1 MSNEQRYAGRLSLWV
16 VLPVMVVFVAA
27 LWRQTDADVHRYF
40 AYSSAALGRPFNS
53 FYVRSYETWQGD
65 FIAGKLG
72 RPGDFP
78 TIVPGR
84 PLIPYRDF
92 LVEYPPG
99 FFLAALPPAFLT
111 ADESVYKFLFEIW
124 MAAFLC
130 AALLSCVRIAPHLG
144 APLDASE
151 LIVWGTI
158 AALALGRVTL
168 QRCDPLVAFLICLMC
183 WAALARRP
191 IVLGLAA
198 GAATAVKIVP
208 LLVGVL
214 CGMYLVRDRRTR
226 EAIQASA
233 VAALTAAAICVP
245 VVIVSGLHGLLQV
258 LQYHRDRPLEFESTA
273 AAMLGLWHAVDP
285 RSAAVV
291 FSYGS
296 GNVVGRFAPVAL
308 TASIAALVAALALAY
323 LGAWR
328 ALGPE
333 RVAPEPAA
341 RVLVVSTTTVLAVII
356 ALGKVGSLQYLV
368 WVLPLGVLAAL
379 AAGDRVGL
387 ALLLATLTAAQVVF
401 PLSSAAAESMR
412 SWPYAIVLARNV
424 LLLVWAGRT
433 FVRVVWSGEW
443 MIRWRQRSFRAR

>member
-1 MSNEQRYAGRLSLWV
+1 V
-16 VLPVMVVFVAA
+16 VIVFVAA
-27 LWRQTDADVHRYF
+27 LWRPTDADVHRYF
-40 AYSSAALGRPFNS
+40 AYCSAALGRPFKS
-53 FYVRSYETWQGD
+53 FYVRSYEAWQGD
-65 FIAGKLG
+65 FIAGTVG

-78 TIVPGR
+78 TVVLSR
-84 PLIPYRDF
+84 PLTPYRDF

-111 ADESVYKFLFEIW
+111 RDEGVYKFLFEVW
-124 MAAFLC
+124 MAAFLFASLLCC
-130 AALLSCVRIAPHLG
+130 ARIAPHLG
-144 APLDASE
+144 APLHAPE

-158 AALALGRVTL
+158 AALALGRVTV
-168 QRCDPLVAFLICLMC
+168 QRCDALVAVLICLMC
-183 WAALARRP
+183 WATLARRP

-198 GAATAVKIVP
+198 GAATAVKFVP
-208 LLVGVL
+208 LLVAVL
-214 CGMYLVRDRRTR
+214 CGIYLFRVRRAG

-233 VAALTAAAICVP
+233 VAMLTAAAVCVP
-245 VVIVSGLHGLLQV
+245 VMIVSGLHGLLQV

-273 AAMLGLWHAVDP
+273 AALLGLWHAVDS

-296 GNVVGRFAPVAL
+296 GNVVGRFAGVAL
-308 TASIAALVAALALAY
+308 TASIAALVAALTFVF

-328 ALGPE
+328 ALGPDRPPPE
-333 RVAPEPAA
+333 RA

-356 ALGKVGSLQYLV
+356 AVGKVSSLQYLV

-379 AAGDRVGL
+379 ATGDRL
-387 ALLLATLTAAQVVF
+387 ALLLLVATLTAAQVIF

-412 SWPYAIVLARNV
+412 SWPYAIVLARNL

-433 FVRVVWSGEW
+433 FSRVVSRNEW
-443 MIRWRQRSFRAR
+443 LMIRPPAVPA

>member
-1 MSNEQRYAGRLSLWV
+1 
-16 VLPVMVVFVAA
+16 
-27 LWRQTDADVHRYF
+27 
-40 AYSSAALGRPFNS
+40 
-53 FYVRSYETWQGD
+53 
-65 FIAGKLG
+65 
-72 RPGDFP
+72 
-78 TIVPGR
+78 
-84 PLIPYRDF
+84 
-92 LVEYPPG
+92 
-99 FFLAALPPAFLT
+99 
-111 ADESVYKFLFEIW
+111 
-124 MAAFLC
+124 
-130 AALLSCVRIAPHLG
+130 
-144 APLDASE
+144 
-151 LIVWGTI
+151 
-158 AALALGRVTL
+158 
-168 QRCDPLVAFLICLMC
+168 MC

-368 WVLPLGVLAAL
+368 WVLPLGVLDAL